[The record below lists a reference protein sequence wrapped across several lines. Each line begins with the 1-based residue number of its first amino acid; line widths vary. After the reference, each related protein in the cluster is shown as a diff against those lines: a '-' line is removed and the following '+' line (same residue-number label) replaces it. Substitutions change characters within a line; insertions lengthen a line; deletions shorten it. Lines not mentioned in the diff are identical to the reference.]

1 MTKIG
6 NYLLEKPMRAN
17 LVALVFMLL
26 PLPIPGTAIAA
37 VLLGLVTLQLGITH
51 GAVMLAWVALPA
63 IAAVLKWQLIASHYE
78 LAFIACVVTWLLAT
92 VFRASRG
99 VWAKTAEA
107 GAVIGLLYVLSLYL
121 IPTPWLN
128 YLKSALEQTTVNA
141 LSQLVSVDLLTIKN
155 IVHSKALFLLGTLY
169 FSLCFIAI
177 SYLVI
182 SRLWQ
187 LRLLKLNR
195 QSVEFFSIQPCRFM
209 GILGFLIIG
218 SALIWRTDAL
228 EACAF
233 IVSIPFLLGGF
244 SLSLYACLRVARSGA
259 LRIVLIGLLITML
272 VIVPAVTLALM
283 VLTGFVD
290 IWVNFRK
297 LEWLSSS
304 MGLSSQHP
312 LK

>member
-6 NYLLEKPMRAN
+6 NYLLAKPMRAN
-17 LVALVFMLL
+17 LAALVFMLL

-37 VLLGLVTLQLGITH
+37 ILLGLITLQLGIAQ
-51 GAVMLAWVALPA
+51 GAAMLAWIALPA
-63 IAAVLKWQLIASHYE
+63 IAAVLKWQLVASHYE

-121 IPTPWLN
+121 IPTAWVN
-128 YLKSALEQTTVNA
+128 YLKSTLEQITVNA

-155 IVHSKALFLLGTLY
+155 IVHNKALFLLGTLY
-169 FSLCFIAI
+169 FSLCFIAL

-187 LRLLKLNR
+187 LRLLKR
-195 QSVEFFSIQPCRFM
+195 HERSVEFFSIQPCRFM

-218 SALIWRTDAL
+218 SAMIWRTDSL

-244 SLSLYACLRVARSGA
+244 SLLLYACLRVARSSF
-259 LRIVLIGLLITML
+259 LRIVLTAFLVTLL
-272 VIVPAVTLALM
+272 VILPAVTFALM
-283 VLTGFVD
+283 VLIGFVD

-304 MGLSSQHP
+304 LGLSSQHP
-312 LK
+312 SK